1 MKGLVV
7 APIAVTAILYVGG
20 YLAQFIGN
28 YALWKEGGGSP
39 GDGTAPLMASPEIA
53 ACFQAALRPPHGIY
67 GIFICI
73 GLLAVLLLMVMRIG
87 YSDSGEYDEDRN
99 FTYSARG
106 TYGTSGW
113 MGRREMEGVLD
124 LVGDLRRHRGIV
136 LGMLDRKYVCVPE
149 ETRLNSNLAVYGASG
164 SMKTRS
170 FCMNRILQGVSR
182 GESLIICDPKSELYE
197 KSSEY
202 LRDKGYVVKVFN
214 LVNPE
219 NSDSWNCLAEVEGQE
234 LMAQLFV
241 DVIIRNTKGDSKG
254 DHFWDSAEM
263 NLLKALVLYVDKGYP
278 EESRNMG
285 QVYQLLTLN
294 SETALN
300 SLFDVLPAT
309 HPAKAPYSL
318 FKQASDTVRSGVVI
332 GLGSRLQV
340 FQSELIRKITARDE
354 IDLELPGQEPCAYF
368 LVTSDQDST
377 FDFLASLFLSFVFI
391 KLVRYADKNCEG
403 GKLSVPVHVL
413 GEELTA
419 CGTIPDLS
427 RRLSVIRSRNI
438 SMSCVFQNL
447 AGLQNRYPQNLWQEI
462 LGNADVQLFLG
473 CTDPLTAEFVSS
485 RTGLASV
492 AVSSKSKQLGTWRI
506 SNYTPEFR
514 ETNGV
519 GKRPVLTP
527 DEVLRLPID
536 KALVIIR
543 GKKTLKVDKMDYSKH
558 PDYPLLRSCK
568 ASAHVPEWRQM
579 EAEGKKGKAREA
591 DPQQTGEPRP
601 KAQKSTVPQKTEVQ
615 KAEAQKR
622 AETQKGTGG
631 QNAREENA
639 GTRKEESGQV
649 LPKGGAGAAPQDSG
663 KEAKAAPRTASGASP
678 KAPAKNTAEQ
688 TAEKKAPVNAVTEST
703 IPEGA
708 VSGKV
713 NRTTG
718 RPKPKTEPGAK
729 TGAEQPV
736 GVVLTDKDSIMS

>member
-1 MKGLVV
+1 MCSSDL
-7 APIAVTAILYVGG
+7 
-20 YLAQFIGN
+20 
-28 YALWKEGGGSP
+28 
-39 GDGTAPLMASPEIA
+39 
-53 ACFQAALRPPHGIY
+53 PPYGIY

-73 GLLAVLLLMVMRIG
+73 GLLAVLLLFVMRIG
-87 YSDSGEYDEDRN
+87 YSDTGEYDGDRN
-99 FTYSARG
+99 FTYSAKG

-113 MGRREMEGVLD
+113 MSRKEMSGVLE
-124 LVGDLRRHRGIV
+124 LVADLRRYQGIV
-136 LGMLDRKYVCVPE
+136 LGMLERKAVCVPE
-149 ETRLNSNLAVYGASG
+149 KTRLNSNLAVYGASG

-182 GESLIICDPKSELYE
+182 GESLVICDPKSELYE

-202 LRDKGYVVKVFN
+202 LRDKGYTVRVFN

-219 NSDSWNCLAEVEGQE
+219 NSDSWNCLCEVEGQE

-241 DVIIRNTKGDSKG
+241 DVIIKNTTGGGKG

-278 EESRNMG
+278 PENRNMG
-285 QVYQLLTLN
+285 QVYQLITLN

-300 SLFDVLPAT
+300 SLFEVLPIN

-318 FKQASDTVRSGVVI
+318 FKQASDSVRSGVII

-340 FQSELIRKITARDE
+340 FQAELIKKITARDE
-354 IDLELPGQEPCAYF
+354 IDLELLGQKPCAYF

-403 GKLSVPVHVL
+403 GRLPVPVHVL

-447 AGLQNRYPQNLWQEI
+447 AGLQNRYPLNLWQEI
-462 LGNADVQLFLG
+462 LGNCDVQLFLG

-506 SNYTPEFR
+506 SNYTPEYR
-514 ETNGV
+514 ETSGV

-536 KALVIIR
+536 EALVIIR

-558 PDYPLLRSCK
+558 PEYPLLRSCK
-568 ASAHVPEWRQM
+568 ASAHIPEWRRLEM
-579 EAEGKKGKAREA
+579 EAAA
-591 DPQQTGEPRP
+591 TPEPAVKP
-601 KAQKSTVPQKTEVQ
+601 APQKTDAKQ
-615 KAEAQKR
+615 
-622 AETQKGTGG
+622 T
-631 QNAREENA
+631 
-639 GTRKEESGQV
+639 S
-649 LPKGGAGAAPQDSG
+649 
-663 KEAKAAPRTASGASP
+663 KAAVKPATKTGAKP
-678 KAPAKNTAEQ
+678 AAKETVKAPAAGTQ
-688 TAEKKAPVNAVTEST
+688 QKAPSPPASGSKKSAPSGTPAG
-703 IPEGA
+703 I
-708 VSGKV
+708 VS
-713 NRTTG
+713 
-718 RPKPKTEPGAK
+718 A
-729 TGAEQPV
+729 
-736 GVVLTDKDSIMS
+736 DKDSIMS